1 MQELMTT
8 STQIQPLQGVETLL
22 DQFICYI
29 DVKEITRE
37 SYFVCLRDFMAYL

>member
-22 DQFICYI
+22 DRFIGYI
-29 DVKEITRE
+29 DVKEMTEE
-37 SYFVCLRDFMAYL
+37 S